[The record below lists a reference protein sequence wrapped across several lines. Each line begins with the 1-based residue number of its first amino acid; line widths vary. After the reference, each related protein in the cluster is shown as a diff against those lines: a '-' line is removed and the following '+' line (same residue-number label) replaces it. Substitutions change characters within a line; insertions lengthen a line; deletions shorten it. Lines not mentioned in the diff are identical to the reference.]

1 MSWTIKFSSTT
12 EKKYRKLDRN
22 TKKRIKN
29 SLEELGE
36 SDDLSVHRHVKPL
49 VGKLKGFYWLRVGD
63 FRVIFTLIPEERII
77 AVVNMAPKGEAY
89 KL

>member
-1 MSWTIKFSSTT
+1 MNWTIKLSSTA
-12 EKKYRKLDRN
+12 EKKYRKLDKN
-22 TKKRIKN
+22 TRKRIKN

-36 SDDLSVHRHVKPL
+36 SDDPLAHRQVRPL
-49 VGKLKGFYWLRVGD
+49 VGKLKGFYRLRVGD

-77 AVVNMAPKGEAY
+77 AVVNMAPRGEAY